1 MSAIP
6 VPPPPSKQRRLWP
19 IFVAGVGTTLVL
31 GVLAGAVL
39 DEPAPANPGS
49 STIPATAY
57 SDEAA
62 CRLMDRSFV
71 LAGAP
76 GASNADVSRAATLLR
91 RAFFKAEP
99 GSEVEDVIFRIRGAV
114 TGGASNAKFEQ
125 LALEAS
131 RLCLQEGVRLG

>member
-76 GASNADVSRAATLLR
+76 GASNADVSRGATLLR

-99 GSEVEDVIFRIRGAV
+99 GSEVEDVIRGAV

-131 RLCLQEGVRLG
+131 RLCMAEGIELG